1 MDDLL
6 KSLNALGVDPPSDS
20 QIQDLLNPEEHPT
33 LAKVL
38 AGSADDLI
46 EGAVLS
52 LLESYL
58 RSLKKVEDDHNVSVF
73 SRHTL
78 SLIPRQSEID

>member
-6 KSLNALGVDPPSDS
+6 KSLNALGVNPPTDS
-20 QIQDLLNPEEHPT
+20 QIPELLNPEEHST

-52 LLESYL
+52 LLENYL
-58 RSLKKVEDDHNVSVF
+58 RSLKKVEDDHNVGIYQIEKTISQ
-73 SRHTL
+73 TL
-78 SLIPRQSEID
+78 

>member
-6 KSLNALGVDPPSDS
+6 KSLNALGVDPPTDS
-20 QIQDLLNPEEHPT
+20 QIPDLLNPEEHAT

-46 EGAVLS
+46 QGAVLS
-52 LLESYL
+52 LLENYL
-58 RSLKKVEDDHNVSVF
+58 RSLKKIEDDHNVSVF
-73 SRHTL
+73 SQNTHFL
-78 SLIPRQSEID
+78 LKNPSEIY